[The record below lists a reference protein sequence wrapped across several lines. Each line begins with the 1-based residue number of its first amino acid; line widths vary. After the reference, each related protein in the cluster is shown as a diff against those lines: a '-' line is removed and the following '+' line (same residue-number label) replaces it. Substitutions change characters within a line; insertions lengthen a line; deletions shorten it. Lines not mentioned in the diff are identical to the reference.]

1 MWKCVLLKT
10 PHFLLQ
16 QGQCSRNSYF
26 GRKNFV
32 PIFRNSQKSSYHKF
46 QIFANGSVSH
56 FLDGCPS
63 PTGETISNKDGCQLG
78 GGCQMKG
85 GCPLEGAYSWMAFV
99 RCARY
104 PTEQNMAAI
113 QLDGEIY
120 YETTTDILY
129 GSELLVWYGDAYLQ
143 FMGIPL
149 TIESTSPVREMEDD
163 GGHKEDNSK
172 FNLFE
177 SIQNKWAAWIRGC
190 PWLAQR

>member
-1 MWKCVLLKT
+1 M
-10 PHFLLQ
+10 
-16 QGQCSRNSYF
+16 QGQNSWPC
-26 GRKNFV
+26 GTLN
-32 PIFRNSQKSSYHKF
+32 KSSNHKF

-63 PTGETISNKDGCQLG
+63 PTGETTNNSGGCQLV
-78 GGCQMKG
+78 GGCQLEG
-85 GCPLEGAYSWMAFV
+85 SCQLEGAFSWMAFV

-149 TIESTSPVREMEDD
+149 TIKSTSPAREMDK
-163 GGHKEDNSK
+163 GSGPTEDNSR
-172 FNLFE
+172 FNSFE
-177 SIQNKWAAWIRGC
+177 LTQYKWAARIPGRPCMGGTK
-190 PWLAQR
+190 LKVRVQ